1 VIRATLFVTTPNLLI
16 QNSLNELVQAAIY
29 KRLPSCE
36 HDGYGAKENKKFKK
50 TVFWT
55 YYKDSAITIYFS
67 SLDKSY
73 EEKIAKAI
81 LKDEFRIGAVHIA
94 SSSVEVKSVAVS
106 DDTISI
112 TVSGLVCVYD
122 KKYGKRNYLRPID
135 EKFVPILINNLKQK
149 YETLIGEPYF
159 GNLQIDVKSY
169 ERVPTKMF
177 YGKTLIVA
185 HRATY
190 AITADA
196 KMLNFILDTGLG
208 SKIMQG
214 CGFVRLIEKATFSRG
229 GGNG

>member
-1 VIRATLFVTTPNLLI
+1 MIRATLFVTTPNLII

-29 KRLPSCE
+29 RHLPPSE
-36 HDGYGAKENKKFKK
+36 HDGYGVKENKKFKK

-73 EEKIAKAI
+73 EEKIAKAM

-94 SSSVEVKSVAVS
+94 NSSVEVKSVTVS
-106 DDTISI
+106 DDTRSI
-112 TVSGLVCVYD
+112 TVRGLVCVYD
-122 KKYGKRNYLRPID
+122 KRGNKRNYLRPDD

-159 GNLQIDVKSY
+159 GNLQIDVKSF
-169 ERVPTKMF
+169 ERLPTKMF
-177 YGKTLIVA
+177 YGKTLIVG
-185 HRATY
+185 HRAVY

-196 KMLNFILDTGLG
+196 KMLNLILDTGLG

-214 CGFVRLIEKATFSRG
+214 CGFVRPIEKTTFGTG
-229 GGNG
+229 GENG